1 MRYTSRAL
9 ALLIALPLA
18 ACNPALNW
26 REVRF
31 DNAPLVALL
40 PCKPDKGVRPLQLQD
55 RQVEL
60 AMQGCEAS
68 GSLFTVGVAQLASP
82 DDAGSLLGPW
92 KAALLAN
99 AGAKTS
105 TDQPFRL
112 PGTTPWPG
120 AVRASFS
127 GQRADGTPVVG
138 QVALF
143 VREAQLYQVA
153 VFSDKPQM
161 EAANTFFAGLKLP

>member
-1 MRYTSRAL
+1 MRYTPWAM
-9 ALLIALPLA
+9 ALLTALPLA

-31 DNAPLVALL
+31 DNTPLVALL
-40 PCKPDKGVRPLQLQD
+40 PCKPDKGVRPLQLPNS
-55 RQVEL
+55 QVEL
-60 AMQGCEAS
+60 TMQGCEAS
-68 GSLFTVGVAQLASP
+68 GSLFTVGVAQLATP
-82 DDAGSLLGPW
+82 DAAGAMLGPW

-99 AGAKTS
+99 ARASTS
-105 TDQPFRL
+105 LDQPFTL

-143 VREAQLYQVA
+143 VREAQIYQVT
-153 VFSDKPQM
+153 VFSDKPQP

>member
-1 MRYTSRAL
+1 MRYTPWAL
-9 ALLIALPLA
+9 ALLTALPLA

-31 DNAPLVALL
+31 DNTPLVALL

-82 DDAGSLLGPW
+82 DDAGALLGPW

-99 AGAKTS
+99 ARATTS
-105 TDQPFRL
+105 VDQPFRL
-112 PGTTPWPG
+112 PGSTPWPG

-127 GQRADGTPVVG
+127 GQRADGSPVVG

-143 VREAQLYQVA
+143 VREAQLYQAA
-153 VFSDKPQM
+153 VFSDKPQP